1 MNKGMVMFHQES
13 RARRDPFIHYELL
26 FTVILMVLDWQQGL
40 MPIII
45 SKMDFF

>member
-13 RARRDPFIHYELL
+13 GAHRDPFIHYELL
-26 FTVILMVLDWQQGL
+26 FTVLLMGLDWQQGL